1 MGSSAL
7 SFTGTNNNIN
17 GVPVIKKSIINVLET
32 TSNNSSQM
40 GGAASLNQTQK
51 IMIPK
56 KGPIKVL
63 KQGKAD
69 NDTNLDSNFFTQT
82 AMD

>member
-1 MGSSAL
+1 VKVAAAPVVSRKKSFQRMGSSAL

-40 GGAASLNQTQK
+40 GGAASLNQT
-51 IMIPK
+51 
-56 KGPIKVL
+56 
-63 KQGKAD
+63 
-69 NDTNLDSNFFTQT
+69 
-82 AMD
+82 